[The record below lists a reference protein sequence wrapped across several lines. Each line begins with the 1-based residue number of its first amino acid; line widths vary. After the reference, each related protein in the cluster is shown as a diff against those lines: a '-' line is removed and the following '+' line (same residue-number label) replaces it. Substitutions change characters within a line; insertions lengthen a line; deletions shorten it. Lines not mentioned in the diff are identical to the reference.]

1 MIVGN
6 PKNDEIKEIENHYEV
21 VSPTRCKEAT
31 DRSLA
36 QKLQRKGLG
45 GQWGCR
51 KCETALE

>member
-1 MIVGN
+1 MMVGN

-21 VSPTRCKEAT
+21 VSPTRFKEAT

-45 GQWGCR
+45 G
-51 KCETALE
+51 